1 MTNKKLSVLS
11 ILFFVVSLGFGYL
24 GSGVYSAPSLSRA
37 KTTTSLEP
45 TIPPEPLTE
54 ECPTNGK
61 MYGVSAKN
69 AWAKRR
75 PLGVV
80 IENHKESRPQSGI
93 TDADVVYE
101 GVSEGGVTRTL
112 SIFYCQDAKTVGP
125 VRSAR
130 VHFINLLREWGN
142 NPFYAHVGG
151 ANCDRETG
159 SGCGNGAPAD
169 ALGLINKLG
178 WNLYNDLN
186 QFSIPYPQYYRDYD
200 RLPGVATEHTMYSST
215 KKLWDYAAKNRKLTE
230 VDEDGVRWDKG
241 WTPWKFIDD
250 ADTSKRGNEKYIS
263 YDFYDVNAAEYGVVW
278 NYDAVTN
285 TYLRVNGGKPHKD
298 FNTDKQL
305 SAKNVIV
312 IDAREVSANDDY
324 PGGHVVYRLTGTGD
338 AYVFQ
343 NGKKIKATWSK
354 ETLDSKMEF
363 TDENNKEISMVRGVT
378 WLSLIP
384 TGNLVYSG
392 AAAPTKS
399 EGSPVPTS
407 KVVKKVVTE

>member
-1 MTNKKLSVLS
+1 M
-11 ILFFVVSLGFGYL
+11 
-24 GSGVYSAPSLSRA
+24 
-37 KTTTSLEP
+37 
-45 TIPPEPLTE
+45 
-54 ECPTNGK
+54 
-61 MYGVSAKN
+61 
-69 AWAKRR
+69 
-75 PLGVV
+75 
-80 IENHKESRPQSGI
+80 
-93 TDADVVYE
+93 
-101 GVSEGGVTRTL
+101 
-112 SIFYCQDAKTVGP
+112 
-125 VRSAR
+125 
-130 VHFINLLREWGN
+130 
-142 NPFYAHVGG
+142 
-151 ANCDRETG
+151 
-159 SGCGNGAPAD
+159 
-169 ALGLINKLG
+169 
-178 WNLYNDLN
+178 N

-305 SAKNVIV
+305 SAKNIVVIE
-312 IDAREVSANDDY
+312 AREVSANDDY

-338 AYVFQ
+338 AYIFQ